1 MNWLLLALIAFV
13 VVEIF
18 LSYRRG
24 FAKMLLSLCSTI
36 VAIIAVIVLAPIVK
50 EIVLKSTSWE
60 TNIAE
65 RVNRAITNKLSD
77 GVNLPDIL
85 KNLPLPESVKE
96 ALGLAASTG
105 NTQQAVLKLSHQIA
119 NIAITAGVYVATFI
133 AVLLILK
140 IVSGVMGLVTKIP
153 GLQQLNGLLGIALGL
168 VECLIVVDAA
178 FLVIMAISNT
188 PFGQTLT
195 GMIQDSPALTFLY
208 EHNVLSLFWGR
219 IFHAATAETTAL
231 ANLRLL

>member
-13 VVEIF
+13 VVEIY

-24 FAKMLLSLCSTI
+24 FAKMLISLCSTI
-36 VAIIAVIVLAPIVK
+36 VAIIAVIILAPIVK
-50 EIVLKSTSWE
+50 EIVLKNTSWE
-60 TNIAE
+60 AGIAE

-77 GVNLPDIL
+77 GANLPDVL
-85 KNLPLPESVKE
+85 QHLPLPATVKE

-133 AVLLILK
+133 VVLLALK
-140 IVSGVMGLVTKIP
+140 LVSGLMGLVTRIP
-153 GLQQLNGLLGIALGL
+153 GLKQLNGLLGIALGL
-168 VECLIVVDAA
+168 VECLIVVDAV
-178 FLVIMAISNT
+178 FLMIMAISNT

-195 GMIQDSPALTFLY
+195 GMIQSSPVLTFLY
-208 EHNVLSLFWGR
+208 EHNVLSLVWAR
-219 IFHAATAETTAL
+219 IFTAAKPETTAL
-231 ANLRLL
+231 LNLRTL